1 MSNSAGIT
9 DTINGI
15 NPRSASRQQQQH
27 FTDFK
32 MLFVPFRDVRL
43 FFAGFYNQVLSVK
56 KTLEIANKYLCCN
69 IKFIWDT
76 TDPIFPLQHNRCY
89 PLTVGLVVPCSYEI
103 NIFLRGCTRIKSC
116 C

>member
-9 DTINGI
+9 DMINGI
-15 NPRSASRQQQQH
+15 NPISAIRQQQQQQH

-32 MLFVPFRDVRL
+32 MLFVPFRDLRL
-43 FFAGFYNQVLSVK
+43 FFAGFYNQVLSAQ
-56 KTLEIANKYLCCN
+56 KTSEIANKYLHCN

-89 PLTVGLVVPCSYEI
+89 QVKFT
-103 NIFLRGCTRIKSC
+103 
-116 C
+116 